1 MNRSLPDSGRSA
13 AGREGARAPGRFGA
27 RAGLGL
33 VALLVGAVPF
43 LALWLLVQQSWSP
56 LASLDGDVAA
66 GLNDVVSDSPVTV
79 SVLRAVTDLGG
90 AGASVLVTTLAT
102 LFLLIRRHRR
112 LAAYVA
118 VSGIGLA
125 VIVPLT
131 KYIADRARPVV
142 ANPVVD
148 TPSNASFPSG
158 HAMTAVV
165 TWGVLLMVL
174 LPLVRRRLR
183 PWLIAVFALLVF
195 VIGFTRLALG
205 VHFVSDVLAGWAL
218 GAAWLAITTAAFR
231 GWQHDRHQGS
241 DEPLDPLDVD
251 PAEVAGPA
259 PSHQPVLP
267 AGRTTVLQL
276 VVVAAALFATLAGLG
291 LLVTGVLRDTALGR
305 FDRSVT
311 VWFVDQRT
319 ETLTT
324 VAEAVSAL
332 SGTRAVIAV
341 GLTLAV
347 LSLAWVGSWRPVV
360 FVLVTIV
367 GELALYFVIG
377 LVVGRVRP
385 SVVDLTEGLPAGASW
400 PSGHSGMAV
409 ALYGALA
416 ALVIGYG
423 VGRRRWAVLA
433 MPVLLAPAIGITRI
447 YVAAHYP
454 TDVVAGLLLGTGWV
468 LACAWAF
475 QLGSGRGLRH
485 PATGAATAMA
495 TASRA

>member
-1 MNRSLPDSGRSA
+1 MSRRLLVRGSPE
-13 AGREGARAPGRFGA
+13 AGQAPGRFGA
-27 RAGLGL
+27 RALLGL
-33 VALLVGAVPF
+33 VALLAGAVPF
-43 LALWLLVQQSWSP
+43 LGLWLLVQQNWSP
-56 LASLDGDVAA
+56 LASLDGNVAA
-66 GLNDVVSDSPVTV
+66 DLNDVVSDSPLAV
-79 SVLRAVTDLGG
+79 SVLRGVTDLGG

-102 LFLLIRRHRR
+102 LFLLIRRHQR

-158 HAMTAVV
+158 HAMTALV
-165 TWGVLLMVL
+165 TWGVLALVV

-183 PWLIAVFALLVF
+183 PWLIAGVALLVL

-231 GWQHDRHQGS
+231 GWQHDRHGS
-241 DEPLDPLDVD
+241 SGEPLDPLDVD
-251 PAEVAGPA
+251 PAEVPRPA
-259 PSHQPVLP
+259 PTRQSVLP
-267 AGRTTVLQL
+267 DGGTVRKLAGA
-276 VVVAAALFATLAGLG
+276 AAALFATLAGLG
-291 LLVTGVLRDTALGR
+291 LLVTGVLMDTALGR

-324 VAEAVSAL
+324 VAEAVGAL

-347 LSLAWVGSWRPVV
+347 LSLAWAGSWRPVV
-360 FVLVTIV
+360 FVLVTVI
-367 GELALYFVIG
+367 GEVALYFVIG

-385 SVVDLTEGLPAGASW
+385 DVVDLTEGLPVGASW

-416 ALVIGYG
+416 VLVISYG

-433 MPVLLAPAIGITRI
+433 VPVLLAPAIGITRI
-447 YVAAHYP
+447 HIAAHHP
-454 TDVVAGLLLGTGWV
+454 TDVLAGLLLGTGWV
-468 LACAWAF
+468 LACAWAV
-475 QLGSGRGLRH
+475 QPGSGRRDRGPVADRR
-485 PATGAATAMA
+485 
-495 TASRA
+495 SEVRA